1 MLHLSVA
8 RVDAACAMHDGAA
21 PESSHDGMQH
31 GDGGAPA
38 EQAPCD
44 TPSAPECCQAL
55 ASCASILSVAE
66 GADGVTPLIVHAT
79 IAAAASERPFSR
91 SSAPEPPP
99 PKA

>member
-8 RVDAACAMHDGAA
+8 RADACAMHDSA
-21 PESSHDGMQH
+21 PAGSSHDGMQH

-44 TPSAPECCQAL
+44 TPSAPEGCQAL
-55 ASCASILSVAE
+55 ASCAPVLSVAE
-66 GADGVTPLIVHAT
+66 AYEATTALIAHAP
-79 IAAAASERPFSR
+79 IAAAVSERPLSR
-91 SSAPEPPP
+91 SRAPEPPP